1 MFLGCDRCPP
11 QPPDIRDF
19 LPRGP
24 HTLKPTTTGGVKVPL
39 PPLPL
44 PLPRFFVKPS
54 FSSVFLRPS
63 FHAEGP
69 YPWTIDLNTTPQ
81 GWAQW
86 TKHCGRE
93 PQKVEDGNTSR
104 KYVTKKT
111 HGGICPWRYR
121 LTTVNVWVSL
131 PRVACKG
138 SMASFL
144 PDLVVLV
151 SSSSLLHMNLQSFE
165 CIYDDIHFL
174 WIFTLGLFIYFG

>member
-1 MFLGCDRCPP
+1 MILALHHLPN
-11 QPPDIRDF
+11 RDCHCH
-19 LPRGP
+19 GA
-24 HTLKPTTTGGVKVPL
+24 HTLKPRTTGGVKVPL

-44 PLPRFFVKPS
+44 PRFFVKPS
-54 FSSVFLRPS
+54 FSPVFLRPS

-86 TKHCGRE
+86 AKHCGRE
-93 PQKVEDGNTSR
+93 PQKVEDGNTSM
-104 KYVTKKT
+104 KYLTKKT

-121 LTTVNVWVSL
+121 LTTVNVWESL

-151 SSSSLLHMNLQSFE
+151 SSSSLLHMNLRSFE
-165 CIYDDIHFL
+165 CICIYMTWWYSFPVDIYR
-174 WIFTLGLFIYFG
+174 LGLFIYFG